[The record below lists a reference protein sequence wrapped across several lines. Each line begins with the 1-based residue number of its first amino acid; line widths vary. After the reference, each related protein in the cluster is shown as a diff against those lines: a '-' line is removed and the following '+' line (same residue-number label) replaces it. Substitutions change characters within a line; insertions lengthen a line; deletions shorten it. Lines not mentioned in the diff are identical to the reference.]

1 MKRDMVLVRKV
12 LEFIEEKGSRLFK
25 GSIGIEGYEREAV
38 VHHIY
43 LLADAGFVELG
54 QETLTDRG
62 PLVLTWKGC
71 DYMDHLRA
79 KDRQSATAT
88 AAGSGPRPAIP
99 RG

>member
-12 LEFIEEKGSRLFK
+12 LEFVEEKGSRLFK

-54 QETLTDRG
+54 QETLTDKG

-71 DYMDHLRA
+71 DYIDHLRA
-79 KDRQSATAT
+79 KERQAANAV
-88 AAGSGPRPAIP
+88 AAGSGRQPVAPR
-99 RG
+99 R

>member
-25 GSIGIEGYEREAV
+25 GSIGIEGYERATV

-43 LLADAGFVELG
+43 LLADAGFVELA
-54 QETLTDRG
+54 QETLTDKG

-71 DYMDHLRA
+71 DYIDHLRA
-79 KDRQSATAT
+79 KERQSANAT
-88 AAGSGPRPAIP
+88 AASGGRQPAIP

>member
-12 LEFIEEKGSRLFK
+12 LEFVEAKGTRLFK
-25 GSIGIEGYEREAV
+25 GSIGIEGYDREAV

-54 QETLTDRG
+54 AETLTNKG

-71 DYMDHLRA
+71 DYIEHLRA
-79 KDRQSATAT
+79 KDRRSA
-88 AAGSGPRPAIP
+88 
-99 RG
+99 